1 MKERKLKKD
10 GQNARILEHL
20 QNGGFVTPLFALRE
34 WGCFRLSGRVFDLKK
49 RGYNIVAEIVN
60 DTATGKR
67 YAKYYIPQTQ
77 R

>member
-20 QNGGFVTPLFALRE
+20 QKGGSVTPLFALRE
-34 WGCFRLSGRVFDLKK
+34 WGCFRLSSCIFKLKK
-49 RGYNIVAEIVN
+49 RGYNIVTEIVN

-67 YAKYYIPQTQ
+67 YAKYYIPQPQ
-77 R
+77 Q